1 MLDTMEIVIIITGDT
16 RKRQFIIIILEVTDT
31 VEWRRVRASRSRT
44 TVATAAQ
51 SARTRSSLADTLMRS
66 VSSLRDSLVV
76 TFLSTNSSPVVE
88 PSCGSA
94 APAPSTTSRPATS
107 ARCAASLETSD
118 LTLTRGEWSQLLSLA
133 SITLS
138 SLRARECRAASVL

>member
-76 TFLSTNSSPVVE
+76 TFLSSSSPVVE

-138 SLRARECRAASVL
+138 SLRARECHAASVL

>member
-16 RKRQFIIIILEVTDT
+16 RKRQFIITILEVTDT

-51 SARTRSSLADTLMRS
+51 SARTRSSLADTLTRS

-76 TFLSTNSSPVVE
+76 TFLNSSPVVE
-88 PSCGSA
+88 PSFGSA

-118 LTLTRGEWSQLLSLA
+118 LTLTRGEWSLLLSLA